1 MTSPRSNPD
10 ARLHRIAPKDI
21 IGLGKAWDEFIGSS
35 GQAQRLIATS
45 PLFGID
51 KEGLTRG
58 CESDSGWQKSR
69 RHATTL
75 FSHAVPD

>member
-1 MTSPRSNPD
+1 MTSPGSNPD
-10 ARLHRIAPKDI
+10 ARIHRIAPKDI
-21 IGLGKAWDEFIGSS
+21 IGLGKAWDEFIAPS
-35 GQAQRLIATS
+35 GKARRIIATS
-45 PLFGID
+45 PPFGIAI
-51 KEGLTRG
+51 EGLTCG